1 MKRKFLVT
9 LELENDCETLALG
22 LQTAKNFMRSLSLK
36 TIDCKPIKST
46 RTLQQNASLH
56 LFCEQL
62 AQVLNE
68 SGQDMRTFI
77 REDIDISWTGY
88 NVKTYIWKPLQKL
101 LTGKKSTT
109 QLDKNG
115 EINLIW
121 DNLNRLIIEKT
132 KGNVQVPPFPSLD
145 RMIESEFDTN

>member
-1 MKRKFLVT
+1 
-9 LELENDCETLALG
+9 
-22 LQTAKNFMRSLSLK
+22 
-36 TIDCKPIKST
+36 
-46 RTLQQNASLH
+46 
-56 LFCEQL
+56 
-62 AQVLNE
+62 
-68 SGQDMRTFI
+68 MRTFI

>member
-1 MKRKFLVT
+1 
-9 LELENDCETLALG
+9 
-22 LQTAKNFMRSLSLK
+22 
-36 TIDCKPIKST
+36 
-46 RTLQQNASLH
+46 
-56 LFCEQL
+56 
-62 AQVLNE
+62 
-68 SGQDMRTFI
+68 
-77 REDIDISWTGY
+77 
-88 NVKTYIWKPLQKL
+88 VKTYIWKPLQKL